1 MVEMMTVI
9 GIIVIAMAV
18 AVPVVSSLEGNR
30 SLAAG
35 YNKVSAAL
43 AHAREIALYY
53 RTPAGV
59 VFFQDPFSGKQTA
72 GYVMPQYLL
81 GQYYPTYVQTMA
93 AEAGTGKEFPGSN
106 TDPHFIDL
114 IPGEEIMT
122 FPQGVGVEV
131 LNPNAPV
138 NGAIQT
144 TGQVQQYAS
153 ATTIGYVDSFMR
165 VGVVMFDQTGQLA
178 STTNYWIAP
187 ATPSQTTVGDPYPA
201 SILGQTLGLLATG
214 PGGSAVS
221 KNIFFGSQTKSP
233 YPTVPPASGYL
244 PSLYCAS
251 AVCIYDE
258 SAYLAQ
264 ISSQG
269 NGGSGGAF
277 NDGNNNTFLYGD
289 LAPQPSFQPYSNWG
303 GLTYNYLNEQVYQA
317 SPNGPGFPG
326 RGYLMQGTSPSES
339 TQADFLIDQAN
350 EAQWLNTNGQIY
362 AIKPNDGSLLKNQ

>member
-1 MVEMMTVI
+1 MIEMMTVI

-59 VFFQDPFSGKQTA
+59 VFFQDPFNGKQDA
-72 GYVMPQYLL
+72 GYVMPQYLMS
-81 GQYYPTYVQTMA
+81 QFYSTYVQTLA
-93 AEAGTGKEFPGSN
+93 AEFPGKEAPGVN

-138 NGAIQT
+138 DGAIQT
-144 TGQVQQYAS
+144 TGQVQQAAS

-165 VGVVMFDQTGQLA
+165 VGVVMFDATGQLA
-178 STTNYWIAP
+178 STTTYWIAP
-187 ATPSQTTVGDPYPA
+187 ATPSSTTIAEPYPA
-201 SILGQTLGLLATG
+201 SILGQTLELQGTQPGSSAKTTG
-214 PGGSAVS
+214 IFYGSPA
-221 KNIFFGSQTKSP
+221 KSP
-233 YPTVPPASGYL
+233 YSLAATNNML

-251 AVCIYDE
+251 ALCIYDE
-258 SAYLAQ
+258 TAFLGQ

-269 NGGSGGAF
+269 SGGSGGAF
-277 NDGNNNTFLYGD
+277 NDGDNNTFLYGD
-289 LAPQPSFQPYSNWG
+289 NPPAEGQSLLASSNWSG
-303 GLTYNYLNEQVYQA
+303 VTSYAYLNEQVY
-317 SPNGPGFPG
+317 PVFPG
-326 RGYLMQGTSPSES
+326 RGYLTASSPSES
-339 TQADFLIDQAN
+339 GPQSDFLIDQAN

-362 AIKPNDGSLLKNQ
+362 AVKPNDGSLLKNQ

>member
-59 VFFQDPFSGKQTA
+59 VFFQDPFNGKQDA
-72 GYVMPQYLL
+72 GYVMPQYLMS
-81 GQYYPTYVQTMA
+81 QFYPTYVQTLA
-93 AEAGTGKEFPGSN
+93 AEFPGKEAPGVN

-138 NGAIQT
+138 DGAISST
-144 TGQVQQYAS
+144 APGSPTATAS
-153 ATTIGYVDSFMR
+153 INTIGYVDSFMR
-165 VGVVMFDQTGQLA
+165 VGVVMFDATGQLA
-178 STTNYWIAP
+178 STTTYWIAP
-187 ATPSQTTVGDPYPA
+187 ATPSITTIAEPYPA
-201 SILGQTLGLLATG
+201 SILGQTLELQGTQ
-214 PGGSAVS
+214 PGSSAKPNGIFYGSSA
-221 KNIFFGSQTKSP
+221 KSP
-233 YPTVPPASGYL
+233 YSLAATNNML

-251 AVCIYDE
+251 ALCIYDE
-258 SAYLAQ
+258 TAFLGQTSTA
-264 ISSQG
+264 
-269 NGGSGGAF
+269 NNGSGAPF

-289 LAPQPSFQPYSNWG
+289 LDSQSFLASSNWST
-303 GLTYNYLNEQVYQA
+303 LTSYSYLNEQVY
-317 SPNGPGFPG
+317 PVFPA
-326 RGYLMQGTSPSES
+326 RGYLTESSISES
-339 TQADFLIDQAN
+339 TAADFLADQAN

-362 AIKPNDGSLLKNQ
+362 AVKPNDGSLLKNQ